1 MTQCLTKVCIPP
13 FGTHSAAS
21 LYPLVH
27 IVREGFPIDVA
38 PTALCGVKGALL
50 KDHLTLT
57 DHHHRTATH
66 FCALKDVVLHILE
79 RGEIG
84 SNILNCKICINDVFF
99 KGVHFM
105 RFLCH

>member
-1 MTQCLTKVCIPP
+1 MNSSLIMTQHLTKACIRT

-38 PTALCGVKGALL
+38 PTTLCGVEGALL
-50 KDHLTLT
+50 KDHFTLT
-57 DHHHRTATH
+57 DHHHRTPTH

-79 RGEIG
+79 RGKIG
-84 SNILNCKICINDVFF
+84 SNIFNCKTEY
-99 KGVHFM
+99 FM
-105 RFLCH
+105 LF

>member
-1 MTQCLTKVCIPP
+1 MTQRLTKACTPT

-27 IVREGFPIDVA
+27 IVREGFPVNVA
-38 PTALCGVKGALL
+38 PAALCGVKGALL
-50 KDHLTLT
+50 KDHLTLA

-79 RGEIG
+79 GGEIG
-84 SNILNCKICINDVFF
+84 SNILNGRICMNYIGFF
-99 KGVHFM
+99 I
-105 RFLCH
+105 